1 MKKQKISSIKCDEA
15 YKILNEHLYSD
26 EEKVIEHTKRV
37 VDICLQIANKL
48 EVLGYHL
55 DRDLLE
61 LSAIFHDIAKI
72 ENNEEHHK
80 IAKRILKNHFYKD
93 SELEKICSIIKAH
106 KGQFEP
112 LEKVGLEAAVLRISD
127 KIDKINKGDLNKFWK
142 SYRESLKKIKKN
154 FKKSQY
160 SFMCVKE
167 TFDVVAVCVFYT
179 FICLIDGGR

>member
-106 KGQFEP
+106 KGKFEP
-112 LEKVGLEAAVLRISD
+112 LEKVGLEAAVL
-127 KIDKINKGDLNKFWK
+127 DKINKGDLNKFWK